1 MRFSGGLLHLLLL
14 LALAPLTG
22 CAESTP
28 ARSGESA
35 FVSVREV
42 RVSGVTYRVN
52 RKSGTANRFVVAT
65 SGGSRGSKQG
75 AATAVIRAYNCQRVS
90 LKPTDSTWRE
100 AEGRGSFCDD
110 HREWQPLR

>member
-1 MRFSGGLLHLLLL
+1 MRCSSGLLRLLPLF
-14 LALAPLTG
+14 ALFFLTG

-42 RVSGVTYRVN
+42 RVGGVTYNVN

-75 AATAVIRAYNCQRVS
+75 AATAVIRAFNCQRVS
-90 LKPTDSTWRE
+90 LKPTDATWRM